1 MTPVDTC
8 SGSSQPGWRWI
19 RLVGLYWV
27 PLVVYATVI
36 YYLSSLSHPE
46 VFAPSVFEVVSDKLL
61 HAMEYGV
68 LGILCYRAFRYA
80 TRPSLARYAVLLAI
94 AVSAFYGLTDELHQ
108 GLVPGREADVGD
120 LLADVAGASLTVWVW
135 HRLAHGMVGR
145 NGVRAV
151 NTSG

>member
-1 MTPVDTC
+1 MPMDDRGGTV
-8 SGSSQPGWRWI
+8 QPWRRWGG
-19 RLVGLYWV
+19 LVGRYWV
-27 PLVVYATVI
+27 PVFLYATVI
-36 YYLSSLSHPE
+36 YFLSSLSHPE
-46 VFAPSVFEVVSDKLL
+46 VLAPSVFEIVSDKLL

-120 LLADVAGASLTVWVW
+120 FLADVAGAGLTVWIW
-135 HRLAHGMVGR
+135 HRLTHEVVQR
-145 NGVRAV
+145 KGVRAV
-151 NTSG
+151 STSG